1 MVTPELAIG
10 HRVTGLVR
18 DSDGGRHAARIVE
31 FGRML
36 RNQWG
41 FGDLRDIEIDFEAA
55 LDTNKMHRRD
65 VSSRGGVREIL
76 MKFF

>member
-10 HRVTGLVR
+10 HRVTGLGR
-18 DSDGGRHAARIVE
+18 DSDRVRHAARIVE